1 MEKKMRKISV
11 LMTVYNAEKM
21 LDKSIS
27 GILNQ
32 TYKELEFVIVNDGS
46 TDSSDSIIEKY
57 AKQDERIVFVN
68 RKENKG
74 RNYSLNEGLECCTGE
89 WIAINDADDVSFAER
104 LEKMSNF
111 IDENSLADKFGVV
124 GSASIIRDIVNNEE
138 KKYLVK
144 YGRVGKKKISKFR
157 IFYSMPFIHS
167 SFIYNKKALDQVGGF
182 AKEVTA
188 WIDFFTLTKISANYP
203 VYALNECL
211 VERYIDGNNYFLKP
225 KMQQQ
230 TNKNEA
236 IINQWKKEHLSNYR
250 LYRFMKKIVDLLKK
264 IKGSL

>member
-74 RNYSLNEGLECCTGE
+74 RNYSLNEGVPAAEGIDVVDDKITGL
-89 WIAINDADDVSFAER
+89 F
-104 LEKMSNF
+104 
-111 IDENSLADKFGVV
+111 
-124 GSASIIRDIVNNEE
+124 
-138 KKYLVK
+138 
-144 YGRVGKKKISKFR
+144 
-157 IFYSMPFIHS
+157 
-167 SFIYNKKALDQVGGF
+167 
-182 AKEVTA
+182 
-188 WIDFFTLTKISANYP
+188 
-203 VYALNECL
+203 
-211 VERYIDGNNYFLKP
+211 
-225 KMQQQ
+225 
-230 TNKNEA
+230 
-236 IINQWKKEHLSNYR
+236 
-250 LYRFMKKIVDLLKK
+250 
-264 IKGSL
+264 